1 MKATIIPAGS
11 TATTREHARSLDRL
25 ARAGVLARLR
35 HLREGEIVLVER
47 GRTSTFGTVTDEFP
61 VRCVIHVDDP
71 RFFSDVAFGGT
82 VGAGEAYTNG
92 FFRCSDLTAAVR
104 ILVRNRDV
112 MDSIDS
118 GLARVM
124 LPAYKLFHWL
134 NRNTRAGSRRNIAA
148 HYDLGND
155 MFALFLDETMMY
167 SAGIFETPEASLHE
181 ASVAK
186 LERICRKLEL
196 APTDHV
202 VEIGTGWGGF
212 AIHAAR
218 HYGCRVTTTTI
229 SREQHE
235 LARERIQ
242 AAGLQDRIT
251 VLLEDYRALE
261 GRFDKLVSIEMIEAI
276 GRRYFDTYFRK
287 CSDLLKPHGM
297 MLLQAITIADQHFE
311 AASRSV
317 DFIQRYI
324 FPGSCIPSVAAM
336 TDSVARVT
344 DMRLFHLEDIGP
356 HYATTLRE
364 WRARFMRNADEVL
377 KLGYPQSFLRLWE
390 FYLCYCEGGFMERC
404 IGDVQMLLT
413 KPRCSVA
420 PLLPELQRPRAGAA
434 HG

>member
-1 MKATIIPAGS
+1 MKATIVPAAS
-11 TATTREHARSLDRL
+11 TATTRERAGTLTRI

-35 HLREGEIVLVER
+35 HLREGEIVLVEGER
-47 GRTSTFGTVTDEFP
+47 RSTFGAVTDDFP

-82 VGAGEAYTNG
+82 VGAGEAYTSG

-112 MDSIDS
+112 MDSIEG
-118 GLARVM
+118 GLARVT
-124 LPAYKLFHWL
+124 LPAHKLFHWL
-134 NRNTRAGSRRNIAA
+134 HRNTRAGSRRNIAA

-167 SAGIFETPEASLHE
+167 SAGIFETPEASLRD

-186 LERICRKLEL
+186 LERICLKLEL

-235 LARERIQ
+235 LALERIR

-297 MLLQAITIADQHFE
+297 MLLQAITIADQRFE

-413 KPRCSVA
+413 KPRCGVA
-420 PLLPELQRPRAGAA
+420 PLLPELQRPRAGAG